1 MTNASTKNE
10 PHPQRRRTMVD
21 KQLRPRGIS
30 DPRVLDAMMTIAR
43 ELFVPSDLRNS
54 AYENRALPVGLGQT
68 ISQPFI
74 AAFMTQQLGLTPS
87 SRILEI
93 GTGTGYQT
101 AILAMLSAQVYTV
114 ERFSA
119 LMEGARKNLEH
130 LNLTNITM
138 SVGDGSVGLPQEAPF
153 DRILVTA
160 AAPSTPLA
168 LVDQLVDGGVMVI
181 PVGGS
186 AEQTIVRVTRHA
198 TGTTETELLPC
209 RFVKLVGKEGWPTRS
224 GEI

>member
-1 MTNASTKNE
+1 
-10 PHPQRRRTMVD
+10 
-21 KQLRPRGIS
+21 
-30 DPRVLDAMMTIAR
+30 
-43 ELFVPSDLRNS
+43 
-54 AYENRALPVGLGQT
+54 
-68 ISQPFI
+68 
-74 AAFMTQQLGLTPS
+74 MTQQLGLTPS
-87 SRILEI
+87 SRTLEI

-114 ERFSA
+114 ERISA
-119 LMEGARKNLEH
+119 LMERATENLEH
-130 LNLTNITM
+130 LNLANITM
-138 SVGDGSVGLPQEAPF
+138 RVGDGSVGLPQEAPF

-168 LVDQLVDGGVMVI
+168 LVDQLARGGVMVI

-186 AEQTIVRVTRHA
+186 TEQTIVRVTRHA
-198 TGTTETELLPC
+198 TGTTETELLAC